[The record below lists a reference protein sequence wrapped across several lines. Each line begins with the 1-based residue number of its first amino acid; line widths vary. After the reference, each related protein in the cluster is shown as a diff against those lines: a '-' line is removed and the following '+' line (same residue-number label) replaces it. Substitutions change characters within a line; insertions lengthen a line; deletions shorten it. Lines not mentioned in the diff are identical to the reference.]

1 LDAGGLA
8 LQIDGGNGVKIPA
21 VSQQQAVNAIAAAL
35 ENLAN
40 NPALRLQ
47 YGRASRLR
55 VSEEFNWARKA
66 REVHSIY
73 DRLLASNPI
82 VAPGTGELQ
91 RLGNKPEVPAYRG
104 DTF

>member
-8 LQIDGGNGVKIPA
+8 LQIDEGNGVKIPA
-21 VSQQQAVNAIAAAL
+21 VSQQQAVDAIAAAL

-40 NPALRLQ
+40 NPALLLQ

-66 REVHSIY
+66 REVRAIY

-82 VAPGTGELQ
+82 VAPGAVELQ
-91 RLGNKPEVPAYRG
+91 SLGNKPEVPAYRG
-104 DTF
+104 DSF